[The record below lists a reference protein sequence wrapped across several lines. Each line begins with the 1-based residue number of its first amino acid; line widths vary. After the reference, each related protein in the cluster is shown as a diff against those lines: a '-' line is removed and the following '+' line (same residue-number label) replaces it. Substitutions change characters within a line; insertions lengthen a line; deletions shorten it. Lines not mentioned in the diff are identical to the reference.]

1 MAIIDCDWGL
11 ISYAEAWEK
20 QKELFQE
27 RLDAKKVAAGNR
39 LPDVLVSCEHRPVL
53 TLGKSGQI
61 ENLLVSEEMLRQRGV
76 DFYRIERGGDITYH
90 GPGQLVMY
98 PIFDLEHFVSE
109 TASVWPSASAR
120 RGIGL
125 KEYIWR
131 LEEAVI
137 LFLKDFGIVA
147 GRLEGA
153 TGVWLDAHGANAR
166 KICAIGVKAS
176 RFVTMHGLAFNINT
190 DLSYFQLINPC
201 GFTDKGVTSLQQELG
216 GQAQDMAACQALL
229 REKFHQLFPV
239 DGR

>member
-27 RLDAKKVAAGNR
+27 RLDAKKDAAGNP

-76 DFYRIERGGDITYH
+76 DFFRIERGGDITYH

-109 TASVWPSASAR
+109 TASVRPSESAR